1 MEIHCNNQR
10 VVITAGG
17 SGIGRVIAETFSRN
31 GAKVHVC
38 DIDEKIL
45 EMLCSSIPK
54 ISVTRADV
62 SSLEE
67 TNRLFEDVAEIMGG
81 LDILINNAGIA
92 GPTDSAEKIS
102 PEDWDRTLAVNIN
115 GQFYCARK
123 AIPLLK
129 EAGGGC
135 VVNLSS
141 AAIWK
146 GGYPMRLPYAVSKKA
161 VIGLTE
167 TLAMELGPFNIRVNS
182 VLPGTVEG
190 ARMHRVLKERE
201 KATGIPA
208 PEILKRA
215 VSSSSMRSLVTE
227 REVADLILFLCSDK
241 ARHISGQTI
250 SVCANFEGHHSAD
263 CGDFPSE

>member
-1 MEIHCNNQR
+1 
-10 VVITAGG
+10 VITAGG

-31 GAKVHVC
+31 GARVHVC
-38 DIDEKIL
+38 DIDEKSL
-45 EMLCSSIPK
+45 EMLCARIPEV
-54 ISVTRADV
+54 SVTRADV

-67 TNRLFEDVAEIMGG
+67 TDQLFQDAVDIMGG

-102 PEDWDRTLAVNIN
+102 PVDWNRTLAVNIN
-115 GQFYCARK
+115 GQFYCARL

-129 EAGGGC
+129 KAGGGC

-161 VIGLTE
+161 VLGLTE
-167 TLAMELGPFNIRVNS
+167 TLAMESGPYNIRVNS

-190 ARMHRVLKERE
+190 ARMYRVLNERE

-215 VSSSSMRSLVTE
+215 VSSSSMRSSVAE
-227 REVADLILFLCSDK
+227 QEVADLILFLCSDK

-250 SVCANFEGHHSAD
+250 SVCGNFEGHHSAEGAD
-263 CGDFPSE
+263 TPFE